1 MHALNVIFWILFAS
15 VVAFIGWTFLQ
26 LFVEGF
32 ASGRPKRSSKRPG
45 RHATGGSL
53 AGDGA
58 AAMISSDL
66 GTSTT
71 SGDLAAGDSGSGDS
85 GGGEFSGGGGES
97 GGGGSSGGW

>member
-1 MHALNVIFWILFAS
+1 MHALNVIFWIFFAL
-15 VVAFIGWTFLQ
+15 VVAFVGWTFLQ
-26 LFVEGF
+26 LFLEGF
-32 ASGRPKRSSKRPG
+32 ASRRHERGSKRAG

-58 AAMISSDL
+58 AAMLGSDL

-71 SGDLAAGDSGSGDS
+71 SGDFSGGDSSGGDS